1 MKKVS
6 CICGVLLL
14 LVFQALPMWSAP
26 AESQV
31 IAGRVIDET
40 GGALAGA
47 NVFIRDLKTGLEFST
62 VANGEGAFEVEV
74 RPGKYRVTAARA
86 EFANQTQIV
95 EVPSPK
101 AQDLLATLTPAP
113 LAQQV
118 VVSGSREE
126 ELIENS
132 VAKVDVVSSTMIK
145 DSGYERVSDLLSEE
159 PGVVVRSG
167 SSGNRSETQI
177 QGIDSRQSLVLIDGY
192 PIVGARGI
200 KRGILNMDRQWRAG
214 WSALK
219 WSRAR
224 RRHSTVPK
232 RSAA

>member
-62 VANGEGAFEVEV
+62 VANDEGAFEVVV

-95 EVPSPK
+95 EVPSTE
-101 AQDLLATLTPAP
+101 AQNLLATLTPAP

-159 PGVVVRSG
+159 P
-167 SSGNRSETQI
+167 
-177 QGIDSRQSLVLIDGY
+177 
-192 PIVGARGI
+192 
-200 KRGILNMDRQWRAG
+200 
-214 WSALK
+214 
-219 WSRAR
+219 
-224 RRHSTVPK
+224 
-232 RSAA
+232 